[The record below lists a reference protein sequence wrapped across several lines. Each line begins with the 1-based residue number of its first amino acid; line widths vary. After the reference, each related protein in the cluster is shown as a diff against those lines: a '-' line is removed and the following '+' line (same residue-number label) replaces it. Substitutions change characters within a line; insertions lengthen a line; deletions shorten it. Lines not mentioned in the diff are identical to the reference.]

1 MMFNILVIIIILMI
15 FYMHNLQNI
24 YFRDYIIET
33 KNNFLLFLPLT
44 HKYIYKNEKLIG
56 FISKLFGCIIIAIY
70 IEPKYRNQKIIK
82 NYFEN
87 NTSDLVLTN
96 NNKIINYLIKNK
108 AKYIICMP
116 YVHLF
121 HFF

>member
-1 MMFNILVIIIILMI
+1 M
-15 FYMHNLQNI
+15 QNI

-33 KNNFLLFLPLT
+33 GNKFLLFLPLI
-44 HKYIYKNEKLIG
+44 HEYIYKNKKPIG

-70 IEPKYRNQKIIK
+70 IKPKYRNQKIIK
-82 NYFEN
+82 NYFQN
-87 NTSDLVLTN
+87 NTSDFVLTN

-116 YVHLF
+116 YFHLF
-121 HFF
+121 HFSS